1 MEQIIGV
8 SDEYFP
14 KELLKIKNKP
24 LKLHIIGN
32 INLLKN
38 KCIAIVGSR
47 NCTPYGFKI
56 AKQFAKELSQN
67 GITIVSGLALGIDS
81 AAHLGSLEGKG
92 STIAVLG
99 HGLKHIFP
107 KGNEDLYKK
116 ILDNNGCIITEYDF
130 NVEPNSKN
138 FPKRNRIVSGMSMGV
153 LIVEAAFKSGSTLTA
168 RLAKEQGKNV
178 FCVPSNLDSIHG
190 MGTNRLIQQG
200 AKLVISIDDILNEY
214 NINNVLSN
222 NITMQEESI
231 DLNIKEEYLPIFNL
245 LSNEPI
251 GINEICKKSKMNI
264 SKVNQILTMLE
275 IEGVI
280 EEKIGKEFI
289 RK

>member
-1 MEQIIGV
+1 MEQIIDV
-8 SDEYFP
+8 SHQCYP

-24 LKLHIIGN
+24 LKLHVIGN
-32 INLLKN
+32 EKLLNN

-47 NCTPYGFKI
+47 NCTAYGFKV

-67 GITIVSGLALGIDS
+67 DITIVSGLALGIDS
-81 AAHLGSLEGKG
+81 AAHLGALEGIG

-99 HGLKHIFP
+99 HGFKYIFP
-107 KGNEDLYKK
+107 EENEELYKK
-116 ILDNNGCIITEYDF
+116 ILNNNGCIITEYDF
-130 NVEPNSKN
+130 DVEPNSKN
-138 FPKRNRIVSGMSMGV
+138 FPQRNRIVSGISMGV
-153 LIVEAAFKSGSTLTA
+153 LIVEAKSKSGSTITA

-190 MGTNRLIQQG
+190 LGTNRLIQKG
-200 AKLVISIDDILNEY
+200 TKLVLGIDDILEEY
-214 NINNVLSN
+214 NIKNALVK
-222 NITMQEESI
+222 
-231 DLNIKEEYLPIFNL
+231 DLIIEDKKIEIKEEYLPIYNL
-245 LSNEPI
+245 ISNEPI
-251 GINEICKKSKMNI
+251 NINELCKKSKMNI